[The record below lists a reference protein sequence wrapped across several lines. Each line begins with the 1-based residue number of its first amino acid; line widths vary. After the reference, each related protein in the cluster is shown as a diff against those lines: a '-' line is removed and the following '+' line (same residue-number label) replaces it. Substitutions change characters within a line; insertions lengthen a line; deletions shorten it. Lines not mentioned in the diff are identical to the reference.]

1 MIKHLFH
8 SLGGRI
14 LLIVTLGILLTL
26 ATGLAVI
33 YNRTTHVVNHAIEE
47 EMRTILVQAE
57 ATTDSIGELAQ
68 ARAFDYNKLLMEVQ
82 EKGKENYEQTL
93 FYKTVPV
100 VAAWAAVR
108 KAIDGTQIQFHIVR
122 DNARNKANLPDD
134 ELDRKLLNAVEQEG
148 KNEVF
153 VRDDQ
158 TGVLAYARP
167 VIMSQSCMTCHGNPA
182 NSPNGDG
189 RDILGFQMENWKP
202 GERRGAYVLTIPVS
216 AVDGP
221 VREGMI
227 NAVTWSIPS
236 ALAILLV
243 SVGVVMRIN
252 KRLLQTT
259 DHLEGGSQQLAAAS
273 GQVSS
278 ASQRLAEGASQQ
290 AASLEETS
298 SSLEEIATVTRRNA
312 ENAHQAKDISH
323 KARTAAEAGL
333 ADMQNMI
340 GAMTEIHKS
349 GDKIAK
355 IIRTIDEIAFQT
367 NILALN
373 AAVEAA
379 RAGEAGLGFA
389 VVADEVRNLARRSA
403 DAAKETAEIIEE
415 SIEKSRAGSEISQ
428 QVAESLDLI
437 VRQAREVDEI
447 VGQISLASQEQS
459 QGVGLINTSV
469 NQLDTVTQGNA
480 AAAEESASASEEL
493 RSQASLLHE
502 MVADLRSMVTGK
514 EAGNDKATALTHQ
527 AFFFE
532 TGSSH
537 SGKPKKSAPAPLGA
551 ASRLPLTP
559 PKEKSHSNPKDEFV
573 DDE

>member
-1 MIKHLFH
+1 MSRHLFN

-14 LLIVTLGILLTL
+14 LIIVTLGILLTL
-26 ATGLAVI
+26 ATGLVVI
-33 YNRTTHVVNHAIEE
+33 YNRTTQVVNYGIQE
-47 EMRTILVQAE
+47 EMRSILVQAE

-68 ARAFDYNKLLMEVQ
+68 SQAFDYNKLLQEVQ
-82 EKGKENYEQTL
+82 AKGKENYEQTL

-108 KAIDGTQIQFHIVR
+108 KAIEGTKIQFHIVR

-134 ELDRKLLNAVEQEG
+134 ELDRQLLNAVEKDG

-153 VRDDQ
+153 VRDDKA
-158 TGVLAYARP
+158 GVIAYARP

-182 NSPNGDG
+182 NSPTGDG
-189 RDILGFQMENWKP
+189 RDILGFQMENWKA
-202 GERRGAYVLTIPVS
+202 GDRRGAYVLTVPVS
-216 AVDGP
+216 AVDDP
-221 VREGMI
+221 VRDGMI

-236 ALAILLV
+236 ALVILLV

-278 ASQRLAEGASQQ
+278 ASQRLAEGASEQ

-312 ENAHQAKDISH
+312 DNSQQAKDISH

-459 QGVGLINTSV
+459 QGVGLINNSV
-469 NQLDTVTQGNA
+469 NQLDTVTQSNA

-514 EAGNDKATALTHQ
+514 EVSKDKATALSHQ

-532 TGSSH
+532 SGASL
-537 SGKPKKSAPAPLGA
+537 GKPKKSAPASLGS

-559 PKEKSHSNPKDEFV
+559 PKERSHADSKDEFV

>member
-1 MIKHLFH
+1 
-8 SLGGRI
+8 
-14 LLIVTLGILLTL
+14 
-26 ATGLAVI
+26 
-33 YNRTTHVVNHAIEE
+33 
-47 EMRTILVQAE
+47 
-57 ATTDSIGELAQ
+57 
-68 ARAFDYNKLLMEVQ
+68 
-82 EKGKENYEQTL
+82 
-93 FYKTVPV
+93 
-100 VAAWAAVR
+100 
-108 KAIDGTQIQFHIVR
+108 
-122 DNARNKANLPDD
+122 
-134 ELDRKLLNAVEQEG
+134 
-148 KNEVF
+148 
-153 VRDDQ
+153 
-158 TGVLAYARP
+158 
-167 VIMSQSCMTCHGNPA
+167 
-182 NSPNGDG
+182 
-189 RDILGFQMENWKP
+189 MENWKP
-202 GERRGAYVLTIPVS
+202 GDRRGAYVLTVPVS
-216 AVDGP
+216 AVNDP

-236 ALAILLV
+236 ALVILLV

-252 KRLLQTT
+252 KRLMQTT

-278 ASQRLAEGASQQ
+278 ASQRLAEGASEQ

-428 QVAESLDLI
+428 QVAESLDVI
-437 VRQAREVDEI
+437 VQQAREVDEI

-469 NQLDTVTQGNA
+469 NQLDTVTQSNA

-493 RSQASLLHE
+493 RSQAALLHE
-502 MVADLRSMVTGK
+502 MVADLRSMITGK
-514 EAGNDKATALTHQ
+514 EASHDKATALTHQ

-532 TGSSH
+532 SS
-537 SGKPKKSAPAPLGA
+537 SSPGAKSKKNTPASLTA

-559 PKEKSHSNPKDEFV
+559 PKDKSRTSSTDEFV

>member
-1 MIKHLFH
+1 MIRNLLH

-14 LLIVTLGILLTL
+14 FLIVTLGIVLTL
-26 ATGLAVI
+26 ATGLFVI
-33 YNRTTHVVNHAIEE
+33 YYRTIKIVNHALEL

-68 ARAFDYNKLLMEVQ
+68 SQAFDYAKLVQ
-82 EKGKENYEQTL
+82 ELEYKGKENYRDTL

-100 VAAWAAVR
+100 VAAWDAVR
-108 KAIDGTQIQFHIVR
+108 KAIEGTDLKFHIVR
-122 DNARNKANLPDD
+122 DNARNKENLPDS
-134 ELDRKLLNAVEQEG
+134 ELDRQLLKAVENDG

-153 VRDDQ
+153 VRDDAS
-158 TGVLAYARP
+158 GLIAYARP
-167 VIMSQSCMTCHGNPA
+167 VIMSESCMSCHGNPA
-182 NSPNGDG
+182 KSRSGDG
-189 RDILGFQMENWKP
+189 KDILGFQMENWKA
-202 GERRGAYVLTIPVS
+202 GERRGAYVITVPVS

-227 NAVTWSIPS
+227 NAIAWSLPS
-236 ALAILLV
+236 ALGILLL

-252 KRLLQTT
+252 KRLMQTT

-278 ASQRLAEGASQQ
+278 ASQRLAEGASEQ

-312 ENAHQAKDISH
+312 DNAQQAKDISH
-323 KARTAAEAGL
+323 KARTAAETGL
-333 ADMQNMI
+333 SDMQNMI
-340 GAMTEIHKS
+340 GAMAEIHKS

-415 SIEKSRAGSEISQ
+415 SIEKSRAGSEISH

-437 VRQAREVDEI
+437 VRQAREVDDI

-459 QGVGLINTSV
+459 QGVSLINNSV
-469 NQLDTVTQGNA
+469 NQLDTVTQSNA

-493 RSQASLLHE
+493 RSQAALLHE

-514 EAGNDKATALTHQ
+514 EASRDKATALTHQ

-532 TGSSH
+532 SGTHSTG
-537 SGKPKKSAPAPLGA
+537 KVKKSAPAPLGA
-551 ASRLPLTP
+551 ANRLPLTP
-559 PKEKSHSNPKDEFV
+559 PKERSHTNPKDEFV